1 MKRVLIISTM
11 LFTLSWVAAQERSF
25 SEGLTAKKVVKSPTL
40 IGDFTITDSDGVS
53 HNLYTELDAGK
64 VVFLDLFFTT

>member
-1 MKRVLIISTM
+1 MKRLFLIGAI
-11 LFTLSWVAAQERSF
+11 LFTATWLSAQERSL
-25 SEGLTAKKVVKSPTL
+25 SEWFAGKQVVKSPTL
-40 IGDFTITDSDGVS
+40 IGDFTITDSDGVT

>member
-1 MKRVLIISTM
+1 MKRFLLIGAI
-11 LFTLSWVAAQERSF
+11 LFTTAWLSAQERSL
-25 SEGLTAKKVVKSPTL
+25 SEWIAGKQVIKAPTL

-64 VVFLDLFFTT
+64 VVFLDIFFVD